1 MLWKLFED
9 RGGIKVAEE
18 FLKTYFHFYQY
29 KEVDTKEFIRFTEYY
44 FDEELDSFFKKYN
57 IFK

>member
-1 MLWKLFED
+1 M
-9 RGGIKVAEE
+9 AEE